1 MENELTSLED
11 ESSLIR
17 NIKKEKVELLAER
30 ERKLEELDTWSSGTR
45 GFVSAKPG

>member
-1 MENELTSLED
+1 MKKAKVQIENELKSLED

-30 ERKLEELDTWSSGTR
+30 ERKL
-45 GFVSAKPG
+45 

>member
-17 NIKKEKVELLAER
+17 NIKKEKVELLTER
-30 ERKLEELDTWSSGTR
+30 ERKLLELRQIEADSRYPTGE
-45 GFVSAKPG
+45 